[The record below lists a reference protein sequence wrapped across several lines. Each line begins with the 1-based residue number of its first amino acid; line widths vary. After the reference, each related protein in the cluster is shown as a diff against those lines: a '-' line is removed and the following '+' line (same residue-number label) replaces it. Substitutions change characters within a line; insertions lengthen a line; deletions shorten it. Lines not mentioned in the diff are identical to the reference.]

1 MEIEIITRSNFE
13 SEKESLMTNG
23 ARREREFANHHGIEV
38 EVYYGYLFDGY
49 EICIARCKDNYFS
62 VLFDDHDIED
72 SELNVDELIE
82 AQAAFAFKA
91 AIWREL
97 EIEEEAQR
105 AEYDKLVWV
114 SATG

>member
-1 MEIEIITRSNFE
+1 MKIELITQSKFV
-13 SEKESLMTNG
+13 SEKEALITDG
-23 ARREREFANHHGIEV
+23 ARREREVANHHGIEV

-62 VLFDDHDIED
+62 VLFDDHDIEG

-105 AEYDKLVWV
+105 EDYGELSWV
-114 SATG
+114 SSIG

>member
-1 MEIEIITRSNFE
+1 MNIELITRSNFE
-13 SEKESLMTNG
+13 SEKESLKVDG
-23 ARREREFANHHGIEV
+23 ARREREVANHHGIEV

-49 EICIARCKDNYFS
+49 EICIARCKDNYFR

-82 AQAAFAFKA
+82 AQASFAIKA

-97 EIEEEAQR
+97 QIEEEAQQ
-105 AEYDKLVWV
+105 AECGELVWV